1 MIKLEEFRKKTI
13 EELKKEMTALEKEI
27 QKVVSDIL
35 QKKEKNVKKASQ
47 IRKDIARVKTLL
59 NEKLKE
65 EKGAS
70 KK

>member
-1 MIKLEEFRKKTI
+1 MIKLEEFRNKTK
-13 EELKKEMTALEKEI
+13 EELKKEITTLEKEI

-35 QKKEKNVKKASQ
+35 QKKEKNVKKASR
-47 IRKDIARVKTLL
+47 IRKDIARIKTLL

-65 EKGAS
+65 DKGAS

>member
-13 EELKKEMTALEKEI
+13 EELKKEIINLEKEI

-59 NEKLKE
+59 AEKLKE